1 MLPGPVDPRSASAL
15 ETGRGWM
22 RAHRRFPCHAPEAL
36 GVAVPVPVAAAAEGG
51 LVLPVVV
58 RLVVRRA
65 VVAPVVKAPVAGSAV
80 LGAAA
85 GLLPQS
91 AGSRHVDTS

>member
-1 MLPGPVDPRSASAL
+1 
-15 ETGRGWM
+15 
-22 RAHRRFPCHAPEAL
+22 
-36 GVAVPVPVAAAAEGG
+36 VAVPVPVAAAAEGG

-85 GLLPQS
+85 GWLPQS